1 MAGNEYGTLFEN
13 RRLDPVEIYSETGD
27 VLTVISPVKD
37 IFIVSQNPRG
47 IYSRWEKIAFLLY
60 RKNSWLEFVK
70 PPGWKEPELDSEFV
84 TWFLYA
90 QGEELES
97 LLFEGKIIYFIKGIP
112 VRVPIQNNFD
122 PWILAESVELI
133 CKIQRVRDEKGK
145 K

>member
-13 RRLDPVEIYSETGD
+13 RRLDPVKIYSETGD
-27 VLTVISPVKD
+27 VLTVISPGKD

-84 TWFLYA
+84 NWFLYV
-90 QGEELES
+90 QGDELES
-97 LLFEGKIIYFIKGIP
+97 LLFEGQIIYFPKGIP
-112 VRVPIQNNFD
+112 VRFPIQNIFD
-122 PWILAESVELI
+122 RWILADSVKLI
-133 CKIQRVRDEKGK
+133 CEIQRVRDEKGK

>member
-13 RRLDPVEIYSETGD
+13 RRLDPVKIYSETGD
-27 VLTVISPVKD
+27 VLTVISPGKD
-37 IFIVSQNPRG
+37 IFIVSQNPLG

-60 RKNSWLEFVK
+60 RKNAWLEFVK

-133 CKIQRVRDEKGK
+133 CEIQRVRD
-145 K
+145 

>member
-1 MAGNEYGTLFEN
+1 LVGNEYGTLFEN
-13 RRLDPVEIYSETGD
+13 RRLDSVKIYSETGD
-27 VLTVISPVKD
+27 VLTVISPGKD

-47 IYSRWEKIAFLLY
+47 IYSWWEKIALFPY

-70 PPGWKEPELDSEFV
+70 RTGWKEPELDSEFV

-90 QGEELES
+90 QGDELEY
-97 LLFEGKIIYFIKGIP
+97 LLFEGQIIYFPKGIP

-133 CKIQRVRDEKGK
+133 CEIQRVRD
-145 K
+145 

>member
-1 MAGNEYGTLFEN
+1 MAGNEYRTLFEN
-13 RRLDPVEIYSETGD
+13 RRLDPVKIYSETGD
-27 VLTVISPVKD
+27 VLIVISPVKD

-60 RKNSWLEFVK
+60 RKNAWLEFVK

-133 CKIQRVRDEKGK
+133 CEIQRVRDEKGK